1 MTWDFTFCNFMV
13 GFLLDSKTASNV
25 ASAFFD
31 IKSSFNENDIAF
43 PDIVPLV
50 LTDNGGEFS
59 NADAIEQ
66 NLNGDKETS
75 LFFCRPMKSCDKQL
89 SYIAITFPFTC
100 P

>member
-1 MTWDFTFCNFMV
+1 MNLQSNYDMGFYILQFHG
-13 GFLLDSKTASNV
+13 GFLLDSKAASNV

-43 PDIVPLV
+43 ADIVPLV

-75 LFFCRPMKSCDKQL
+75 LLLPSNEIM
-89 SYIAITFPFTC
+89 
-100 P
+100 

>member
-13 GFLLDSKTASNV
+13 VFLLDSKAASNV

-43 PDIVPLV
+43 PDIVPPV

-75 LFFCRPMKSCDKQL
+75 LLLPSNEIM
-89 SYIAITFPFTC
+89 
-100 P
+100 